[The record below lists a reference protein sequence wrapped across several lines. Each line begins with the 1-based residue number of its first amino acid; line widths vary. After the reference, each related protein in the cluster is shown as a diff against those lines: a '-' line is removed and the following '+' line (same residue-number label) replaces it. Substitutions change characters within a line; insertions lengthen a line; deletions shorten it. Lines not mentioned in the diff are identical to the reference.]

1 MIDIKQNIEQQNENL
16 DSSSEDS
23 NINKVQKFNR
33 KVVVGAKS

>member
-1 MIDIKQNIEQQNENL
+1 MIDVKQNIEQQNENL

-23 NINKVQKFNR
+23 NINKVQKLNR